1 MTNGGVPGE
10 REALLLQ
17 ALIRNECV
25 NYGYDNPESGREIR
39 NATVL
44 ADFLSGTPHFTSR
57 LVETVPGR
65 TNVIGRWEGDGD
77 GPTLALLAHTDV
89 VPADPAGWDVHP
101 FAGEIRDGVVY
112 GRGAVDMLNLA
123 ASMAVS
129 VRTLA
134 MSGFRPRGTVLYL
147 AVADEEAGG
156 RYGTGYLT
164 SELADE
170 VRADYVLTEWG
181 GVRYRAS
188 AAPQFAMITAEKG
201 VAWIK
206 ARIIGRS
213 AHGSRP
219 YGADNPIIGLAR
231 IVNHLAGSSASVT
244 VTPVWRRLVARLDVD
259 EATREALLDPSQVD
273 EILPELDSPF
283 DAFAHALTRMTFSP
297 TMTDAGIK
305 VNVIP
310 DGAELQ
316 LDVRTLPGQTT
327 DQVLAMLRE
336 TAAQLNV
343 NATFE
348 AFNESVANSSS
359 IETPLWTAMEK
370 AVAKLVP
377 GGTCVPSVTT
387 GGNDARF
394 YRAMDAVAYGG
405 GLLSGRFTF
414 DTFIS
419 AFHGAN
425 ERIDLESLALSTEF
439 FSSIITDL
447 LA

>member
-1 MTNGGVPGE
+1 MPLAGVRGE
-10 REALLLQ
+10 QEAALLQ

-25 NYGYDNPESGREIR
+25 NHGYDNPESGGEIR

-44 ADFLSGTPHFTSR
+44 GDFLSGTPHFTSR
-57 LVETVPGR
+57 FVEAAPGR
-65 TNVIGRWEGDGD
+65 TNLVGRWQGDGD

-89 VPADPAGWDVHP
+89 VPADPSGWDVHP
-101 FAGEIRDGVVY
+101 FAGEIRDGVVH

-123 ASMAVS
+123 VTMAMS

-134 MSGFRPRGTVLYL
+134 TSGFRPRGTVLYL

-156 RYGTGYLT
+156 RYGAGFLT
-164 SELADE
+164 KELADE

-188 AAPQFAMITAEKG
+188 ANPQFAMITGEKG
-201 VAWIK
+201 VAWIR
-206 ARIIGRS
+206 ARIAGRS

-231 IVNHLAGSSASVT
+231 IVNQLAESGASVAI
-244 VTPVWRRLVARLDVD
+244 TPEWRRLVTRLDVD
-259 EATREALLDPSQVD
+259 DSTRAALLDPDKVD
-273 EILPELDSPF
+273 QILPELDPPF
-283 DAFAHALTRMTFSP
+283 DAFAHACTRMTFSP
-297 TMTDAGIK
+297 TVVDSGIK
-305 VNVIP
+305 INVIP
-310 DGAELQ
+310 DQAELQ

-327 DQVLAMLRE
+327 EQVLGMLRE
-336 TAAQLNV
+336 TAASLGV

-348 AFNESVANSSS
+348 VFNESVANSSS
-359 IETPLWTAMEK
+359 IETPLWSAMEK
-370 AVAKLVP
+370 AVAKLAP
-377 GGTCVPSVTT
+377 GGTCVPAVTT

-394 YRAMDAVAYGG
+394 YRAMNAVAYGG
-405 GLLSGRFTF
+405 GLLSERFAF
-414 DTFIS
+414 DSFVS

-439 FSSIITDL
+439 FSTVIGDL
-447 LA
+447 LG